1 MVVPAFSAVE
11 NEEVREMEC
20 VKSPEGMQKE
30 AAARKQRGMALAR
43 RGVARVGH

>member
-1 MVVPAFSAVE
+1 MVVPAFFAVE
-11 NEEVREMEC
+11 SEEVREMEC

-43 RGVARVGH
+43 RGVARAGH